1 MKKTFTIALLVIISV
16 SVNFCG
22 SKKGRDRGVAL
33 GGVSFG
39 GTLRVNELEE
49 ITTLVPVALSE
60 LNSFH
65 VASQVYEGLVRY
77 NPSDLS
83 IKPAVARAWDISPD
97 KKEYTFHIRQDIK
110 FHNNPCFTDGSG
122 RTVTANDVKFC
133 YQQLC
138 TKSKFN
144 SQYEVTFKGRVE
156 GAAEFYASEG
166 IDSVITGITVP
177 DDSTIKIKLL
187 QPEANFLNILAMPGC
202 YIYPREVFKK
212 YGQDIKLNA
221 VGTGPFY
228 IDSIVP
234 GKSIIM
240 KRNPD
245 YWGYDSN
252 GNQLPYVDGIVWSSI
267 KSKLAELDD
276 FKAGKLDVI
285 YNIPGSMLSSAIVQ
299 SGGKVNFDIH
309 TSPALTT
316 EYYCFNEQIN
326 PFFSMREI
334 RIAFNLAIDRRKL
347 AESALRGEGRLADYG
362 LVPYTDM
369 FARNGYDYK
378 AVAGF
383 AYNPDSARKL
393 LAIAGY
399 PGGKGLPE
407 FNLEINEGGSDR
419 NVRVASEV
427 QAMLRENLGVKLNVN
442 ITPWAT
448 HIENVQ
454 TGKSD
459 FFRYAWVGDYPDPES
474 FLTLFYGK
482 HVPENY
488 TDRSYINLGHF
499 KNPKYDSIFVQALAE
514 LDRQKRYRL
523 FSMAEKI
530 LMQEAALVPLFYDEN
545 SRLVQKNLKNVS
557 ENPLNYMDFSTAYFT
572 KPVSTEKK

>member
-1 MKKTFTIALLVIISV
+1 MKKTFTICLLISV
-16 SVNFCG
+16 ALTLGFCG
-22 SKKGRDRGVAL
+22 RNKKGERGVAL

-39 GTLRVNELEE
+39 GMLRVNELEE
-49 ITTLVPVALSE
+49 VTTLVPVALSE
-60 LNSFH
+60 LNSYH
-65 VASQVYEGLVRY
+65 VASQVYEGLVKY
-77 NPSDLS
+77 NSSDLS
-83 IKPAVARAWDISPD
+83 IQPAVARGWDISAD
-97 KKEYTFHIRQDIK
+97 KKEYTFHIRPDIK
-110 FHNNPCFTDGSG
+110 FHNNACFPNGEG
-122 RTVTANDVKFC
+122 RIVTANDVRFC
-133 YQQLC
+133 FQKLC
-138 TKSKFN
+138 KKSKLN

-156 GAAEFYASEG
+156 GAIEFYSSNG
-166 IDSVITGITVP
+166 TDSVISGITVP
-177 DDSTIKIKLL
+177 DDSTIKIRLL
-187 QPEANFLNILAMPGC
+187 QPEANFLSILAMPGC
-202 YIYPREVFKK
+202 YIYPREMFDK
-212 YGQDIKLNA
+212 YGEDIQLNA

-234 GKSIIM
+234 GKNIIM

-252 GNQLPYVDGIVWSSI
+252 GNQLPYLDGIDWSHI
-267 KSKLAELDD
+267 KSKLMELDD

-285 YNIPGSMLSSAIVQ
+285 YNIPASMLSGAILQ

-326 PFFSMREI
+326 PFFSVREI
-334 RIAFNLAIDRRKL
+334 RLAFNLAIDRRRL
-347 AESALRGEGRLADYG
+347 SELALRGEGRLADYG
-362 LVPYTDM
+362 LVPYTDV

-383 AYNPDSARKL
+383 VYNPDSARKL

-419 NVRVASEV
+419 NMRVANEV
-427 QAMLRENLGVKLNVN
+427 QAMLRENIGVKLNVN
-442 ITPWAT
+442 VAPWAT

-499 KNPKYDSIFVQALAE
+499 KNAQYDSIFVQALAE
-514 LDRQKRYRL
+514 LDKQKRYRL
-523 FSMAEKI
+523 LSMAEKI
-530 LMQEAALVPLFYDEN
+530 LLQQAALVPLFYDEN

-557 ENPLNYMDFSTAYFT
+557 ENPLNYMDFSTAYFSKT
-572 KPVSTEKK
+572 GTQEKK